1 MAAEVEPRTASNVP
15 RLHAA
20 SALHSLKK
28 AHARPTATL
37 IQAQAV
43 QRHVRHTVATIAH
56 LAVTVRHTVA
66 KTQVAQIAQAMVVV
80 AMSAQLA
87 MARTRVLMVV
97 TGRLKATTVG
107 FREAAQ
113 LASAEMRALAAQR
126 SVHGETQPIAI
137 HAQAMVAMIGRVA
150 TAGLREAAKLASETV
165 SVMTAVA
172 SAHTASVQSAL
183 HTVAKTAHLVAN
195 GQMKSQLVPV
205 VKNAQATVAMIA
217 LVSKTVRPSA
227 AGAATQTTAA
237 STAMTVNHATL
248 IVQTALSVT
257 LHARPLSVVHAML
270 TQTRRHSSKTRC
282 LSA

>member
-1 MAAEVEPRTASNVP
+1 M
-15 RLHAA
+15 
-20 SALHSLKK
+20 
-28 AHARPTATL
+28 ATL

-43 QRHVRHTVATIAH
+43 QSHVRHTGATIAH

-66 KTQVAQIAQAMVVV
+66 TTQVAQIAQAIVVA

-97 TGRLKATTVG
+97 TGRRKATTVG

-113 LASAEMRALAAQR
+113 LASAEMQALVARR
-126 SVHGETQPIAI
+126 SAPGETQPIAI
-137 HAQAMVAMIGRVA
+137 HAQAMVAMTGRVA

-165 SVMTAVA
+165 SVMTAA
-172 SAHTASVQSAL
+172 AAQHGAIAT
-183 HTVAKTAHLVAN
+183 TAHLVAN

-205 VKNAQATVAMIA
+205 VKTAQATVAMIA

-237 STAMTVNHATL
+237 TAAMTANHATL
-248 IVQTALSVT
+248 IVQTAQSAM
-257 LHARPLSVVHAML
+257 LHAKALSAVHAIQ

>member
-1 MAAEVEPRTASNVP
+1 M
-15 RLHAA
+15 
-20 SALHSLKK
+20 
-28 AHARPTATL
+28 ATL

-43 QRHVRHTVATIAH
+43 LSHVRRTATGMTAH
-56 LAVTVRHTVA
+56 LAVTAQNLVVHGVTVTTQAVASAHTVSVQTDLHTVVTTVAMA
-66 KTQVAQIAQAMVVV
+66 KTKVH
-80 AMSAQLA
+80 
-87 MARTRVLMVV
+87 MAV
-97 TGRLKATTVG
+97 TGRRKATTVG

-113 LASAEMRALAAQR
+113 LASAEMQALVARR
-126 SVHGETQPIAI
+126 SAPGETQPIAI

-165 SVMTAVA
+165 SVMTAA
-172 SAHTASVQSAL
+172 AAQHGAIAT
-183 HTVAKTAHLVAN
+183 TAHLVAN

-205 VKNAQATVAMIA
+205 VKTAQATVAMIA

-237 STAMTVNHATL
+237 TAAMTANHATL
-248 IVQTALSVT
+248 IVQTAQSAM
-257 LHARPLSVVHAML
+257 LHAKALSAVHAIQ